1 MSHLA
6 VTQKP
11 APRHR
16 RMRRGAPIAL
26 VVLIAAALVG
36 CSAGSGADAGGAVA
50 EPGVVEGGGQAEDG
64 GDADRSVIIE
74 GTMVVVV
81 EDVPAATAD
90 AISIVQGADGR
101 IDGREEWHDG
111 DGEES
116 TSSTTLI
123 LRIPAPALDDAI
135 GDLREL
141 GDVQSL
147 QTSTIDVTSDVED
160 VDARV
165 DALESTIARLK
176 TFQSETT
183 SVSDLLSVEE
193 EISQRQAELESYLT
207 RQADLA
213 EQISFSTITLSLHS
227 EAAPPSAP
235 DSFWSGLV
243 VGWNAMMAFLAGL
256 AVVLGV
262 MLPWLVGLGLL
273 AGAIVL
279 IVRWNR
285 RRRPA
290 PPPPA
295 PPAPA
300 QAVPWLQGDP
310 SPAPPARVDAG
321 TGPPTP

>member
-6 VTQKP
+6 L
-11 APRHR
+11 PRSSSVRHPR
-16 RMRRGAPIAL
+16 RALRGAPVAL
-26 VVLIAAALVG
+26 LVLMAAALVG
-36 CSAGSGADAGGAVA
+36 CSAGGGADSGGSVA
-50 EPGVVEGGGQAEDG
+50 EPGVVDGGGEGEGAA
-64 GDADRSVIIE
+64 DADRSVIIE

-81 EDVPAATAD
+81 DDVPDATAD
-90 AISIVQGADGR
+90 AIGIVRAADGR

-111 DGEES
+111 EGEDAG
-116 TSSTTLI
+116 SSTTLI

-135 GDLREL
+135 DDLREL
-141 GDVQSL
+141 GDVESL

-227 EAAPPSAP
+227 EPAPPPAP

-262 MLPWLVGLGLL
+262 MLPWLVALGLI

-279 IVRWNR
+279 VVRWIR
-285 RRRPA
+285 RRRPS
-290 PPPPA
+290 PPSPPA
-295 PPAPA
+295 PT
-300 QAVPWLQGDP
+300 QAIPWSQDG
-310 SPAPPARVDAG
+310 SQSAPPARVDAG
-321 TGPPTP
+321 SAPPAP